1 MEPNRVAKL
10 SMIFY
15 EHIKVFPLGDLLEF
29 LDFPFG
35 APRWWSNGQHNYMED
50 NGKCE

>member
-1 MEPNRVAKL
+1 MESNRVAKL
-10 SMIFY
+10 SIILY

-35 APRWWSNGQHNYMED
+35 APRWGAMDNTNDVED